1 MYEAFYGLREKPFN
15 LTPDPRFLF
24 LSEKHKEAF
33 AHLLYGIKN
42 RGGFVMVTGEIGTG
56 KTTICRTLLNNLED
70 DTEVAFIF
78 NPCLSPEE
86 LLRTINQ
93 DFGIP
98 SRATSIK
105 GLIDE
110 LNTYL
115 LDRRARNK
123 NCVLVIDEAQNL
135 DPAILEQIRLLSN
148 LETETE
154 KLLQIVLIGQ
164 PELAEHLELNELRQ
178 LNQRIT
184 ARYHLREL
192 GSDETLQY
200 IAYRLRV
207 AGGRR
212 KVRFTRRAVK
222 AIYRC
227 SGGVPRVI
235 NAICDRALLVGY
247 TVESRDITVPII
259 RRAAREVRGERFKK
273 PKRRFH
279 FSLRPLLKPVGIA
292 AALGLALAATYYLAP
307 LSEWLRRDSA
317 PDASARVAPVSA
329 PAQSDAKVAPA
340 AAPAAPAPNVDYEAM
355 LDSLDP
361 VATRNAGAEA
371 ILKKWGIQSARNLP
385 KGESAPELVQ
395 FAVDNGLDAEPL
407 LPTLDQLI
415 GIDLPAFAL
424 IQGKDGTP
432 LWVGLVGREGDN
444 LQVVLGPDRVER
456 IPRQVLYKRYTVQA
470 VVLWRDPAPGAPVIT
485 QNAQGDAVLALQNQL
500 KGMGRYAAEPTGV
513 YDAATAAAV
522 RRLQSEFS
530 LGIDGKVGRQTRMAL
545 CALSPE
551 GEKAKL
557 SAPLTVP
564 AAEPVV
570 AKAAPP
576 APVPEHA
583 PSGSLP
589 VAIAAVTTPPAPAP
603 ATTGDASGLN
613 ALTNIDILNGLGD
626 PPAVFPGLGVA
637 KAPEGTAK

>member
-70 DTEVAFIF
+70 DTEVAFVF

-93 DFGIP
+93 DFGIS
-98 SRATSIK
+98 SRATTIK

-110 LNTYL
+110 LNAYL

-135 DPAILEQIRLLSN
+135 APAVLEQIRLLSN

-164 PELAEHLELNELRQ
+164 PELAEHLQLTELRQ

-207 AGGRR
+207 AGGRK

-222 AIYRC
+222 AIYRA

-235 NAICDRALLVGY
+235 NAICDRALLIGY
-247 TVESRDITVPII
+247 TVESREITASTI
-259 RRAAREVRGERFKK
+259 RRAAREVRGER
-273 PKRRFH
+273 
-279 FSLRPLLKPVGIA
+279 LRPVGRRSWLRTVAKPVGVA
-292 AALGLALAATYYLAP
+292 AALGVALAATYWMVPLGNWFRQDMAVARTTHQESAP
-307 LSEWLRRDSA
+307 LKTPEPA
-317 PDASARVAPVSA
+317 PT
-329 PAQSDAKVAPA
+329 PATPA
-340 AAPAAPAPNVDYEAM
+340 ATPATDNAAVDYEAM
-355 LDSLDP
+355 LDELDP
-361 VATRNAGAEA
+361 VVARNAGAEA
-371 ILKKWGIQSARNLP
+371 ILRKWGVAEARKLP
-385 KGESAPELVQ
+385 RGETAPDLVQ
-395 FAVDNGLDAEPL
+395 FAADNGLDAEPL
-407 LPTLDQLI
+407 LPTLEQLI

-424 IQGKDGTP
+424 IQGRDGMP
-432 LWVGLVGREGDN
+432 MWIGLVGRDGEN
-444 LQVVLGPDRVER
+444 LQVALGPDRVEL
-456 IPRQVLYKRYTVQA
+456 IPRDIIYKRYTVQA
-470 VVLWRDPAPGAPVIT
+470 VVLWRDPAPGAVVLSEA
-485 QNAQGDAVLALQNQL
+485 AQGDTVLALQNQL
-500 KGMGRYAAEPTGV
+500 KQMGRLSTEPTGIF
-513 YDAATAAAV
+513 DAATAAAI
-522 RRLQSEFS
+522 RRLQSELS
-530 LGIDGKVGRQTRMAL
+530 LGVDGKVGRQTRMAL
-545 CALSPE
+545 SRIMPETGTARLSTPM
-551 GEKAKL
+551 
-557 SAPLTVP
+557 
-564 AAEPVV
+564 
-570 AKAAPP
+570 APP
-576 APVPEHA
+576 APVAIEAAATEAAPA
-583 PSGSLP
+583 PSGTMP
-589 VAIAAVTTPPAPAP
+589 VAVAATTTAPPAPYD
-603 ATTGDASGLN
+603 GSGVQELAGIPGPEN
-613 ALTNIDILNGLGD
+613 RETAMIANTNSAGQ
-626 PPAVFPGLGVA
+626 PGGR
-637 KAPEGTAK
+637 PE